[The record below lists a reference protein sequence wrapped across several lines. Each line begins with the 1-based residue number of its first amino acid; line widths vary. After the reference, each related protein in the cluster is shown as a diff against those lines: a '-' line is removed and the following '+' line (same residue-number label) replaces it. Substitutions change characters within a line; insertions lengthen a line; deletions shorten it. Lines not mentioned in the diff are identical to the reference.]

1 MRGRRRSSGL
11 RRESFCKGGF
21 VWEVDL
27 RVCLHPFRYWHGFR
41 SGEFRLRIPSV
52 RLPGPSSDAFQ
63 Q

>member
-11 RRESFCKGGF
+11 RRESFCKGEF

-27 RVCLHPFRYWHGFR
+27 KVCLCPFRHWKGLR

-52 RLPGPSSDAFQ
+52 RLLGPSSDAFSQ
-63 Q
+63 